1 MVFRFGVMGGAF
13 VYRDLGKSFSEW
25 FDWVLEAA
33 EVYDYGRYPVK
44 GMGIWLPYGFKLRR
58 YVIDIIRRLLDESG
72 HEEILLPILIPQPIL
87 AKESEHIR
95 GFEGQ
100 VYWVTHGGFEP
111 LDVKLALRPTSET
124 SLTYMESFWIKSY
137 KQLPKKYYQIVSI
150 FRYETKATRPML
162 RVREVTTFKEAHT
175 VHEDFE
181 DAERQ
186 VLEAI
191 DIYRRFFD
199 ELGIPYIIS
208 KRPEWDKFAGAI
220 YTIAFDTLLPDGK
233 ALQIGTV
240 HNLGQNFTKVF
251 EVRIQK
257 RDETIDYAWQTSYGI
272 SERVI
277 ASLIS
282 IHGDSKGLIL
292 PFKVAPY
299 QVVIVPIYREEKRE
313 EVIKYAL
320 SIAEELK
327 GKGLR
332 VHVDLREDV
341 RPGEKFYYWDLKGV
355 PIRID
360 VGPRE
365 VKERTVTIARR
376 DEGVKVKVKIENL
389 YEEVIRL
396 GKEIDENLRKKA
408 WKAFTSK
415 IKRFTSLE
423 EAKRFIEEE
432 KGIAEI
438 PWCGRSECAL
448 RVAEELG
455 AEALGT
461 PIDVIEKVKL
471 SNEAKCPVCG
481 VRAVTYMRYA
491 KKY

>member
-1 MVFRFGVMGGAF
+1 MVLRSSGMGSGF
-13 VYRDLGKSFSEW
+13 VYRDLGRSFSEW

-44 GMGIWLPYGFKLRR
+44 GMGIWLPYGFKLRKF
-58 YVIDIIRRLLDESG
+58 VIEIIRELLDSYG

-137 KQLPKKYYQIVSI
+137 KQLPKKYYQVVSI

-191 DIYRRFFD
+191 EIYRKFFD
-199 ELGIPYIIS
+199 ELGIPYVIS
-208 KRPEWDKFAGAI
+208 KRPEWDKFAGAL

-233 ALQIGTV
+233 TLQIGTV
-240 HNLGQNFTKVF
+240 HNLGQNFTRVF

-277 ASLIS
+277 ASVIAV
-282 IHGDSKGLIL
+282 HGDSKGLVL
-292 PFKVAPY
+292 PFKIAPY
-299 QVVIVPIYREEKRE
+299 QVVIVPIFREQDKDK
-313 EVIKYAL
+313 VINYAMRVAKEL
-320 SIAEELK
+320 SD
-327 GKGLR
+327 KGLR
-332 VHVDLREDV
+332 VYVDLRDDV
-341 RPGEKFYYWDLKGV
+341 RPGEKFYYWDIKGV

-360 VGPRE
+360 VGPKE
-365 VKERTVTIARR
+365 VNESSVTIVRR
-376 DEGVKVKVKIENL
+376 DNGERVKVKVNEVYEKIVE
-389 YEEVIRL
+389 L
-396 GKEIDENLRKKA
+396 GKRIDAELRERA
-408 WKAFTSK
+408 WKAFKSRFKRLTS
-415 IKRFTSLE
+415 ID
-423 EAKRFIEEE
+423 EAKKFLEGG
-432 KGIAEI
+432 GIVEI
-438 PWCGRSECAL
+438 PWCGNDSCAHQI
-448 RVAEELG
+448 ADELG

-461 PIDVIEKVKL
+461 PVTTIEKIEVKGQ
-471 SNEAKCPVCG
+471 KCPICG
-481 VRAVTYMRYA
+481 KDAVTYMRYSRR
-491 KKY
+491 Y